1 MSHIQYKFRSSKDY
15 STAVFDGLSIP
26 VAELKQEILR
36 EQKLNPEDFD
46 LVITNE
52 QTSED
57 YKDDSALI
65 PKNTVV
71 LVRRIPYTGP
81 KMGRMGA
88 GSFRPPP
95 PGYNGMPYGG
105 GGPRGPPTGPGSQ
118 YGYRGPQGVGMG
130 SQRGAATA
138 DQSDTM
144 DTDTN
149 DPDDARITAMLQ
161 QSSDQWMHQQSIMD
175 MQRPVGGRGGFRG
188 RPNFVRPEHQQPPPP
203 GYVCHRCGMQGHWIY
218 SCPTQSQS
226 TDGSGKPNMHR
237 VKRTTGIPK
246 SFLQKVENLDDVG
259 NALVTSDGT
268 LVVATANEAAWNTAQ
283 RLARNAIST
292 DSDIDS
298 SAIPD
303 ELKCTT
309 CQKLVRDA
317 VSAPCC
323 HAVFCS
329 SCVERQLLD
338 PGSMRFVC
346 PACRAGL
353 VPDQLEVAAETRG
366 KADEFLREYSAR
378 QNAANDALASD
389 TVSTSNVATP
399 GLSVQNGSASAVGL
413 QNGNVPGSVHSAVSA
428 PIAPPVVSGA
438 VGTGVQRPPAQ
449 VPPRPRPM
457 GMMPGMMPGM
467 MMGGFPGMPMG
478 QMPYMQNM
486 QNMPN
491 IQNMQNMAPSSS
503 MMGQWTGLAP
513 PSAPVTAHG
522 SDSAN
527 SRSRDASRDTG
538 DWSREHRDHGRDRES
553 DRGRDHSSRSYRDSR
568 RNGSRRRDESSDRR
582 SSRREE
588 STDRRS
594 SRREESTDRR
604 SSRREESTDR
614 RSSRGYESNDRRS
627 SHREGSTD
635 RRSHRRDESVSHRSS
650 RRDESASHRSSRRE
664 DSADR
669 RSSRRSG
676 RSRSPAR
683 GSRRGGDP
691 KAGGLTIR
699 GQSTGDAAENK
710 PRSVLERLSDNRSTR
725 DDHADDRSGSSR
737 RHRNRRR

>member
-52 QTSED
+52 QTNEGKRRYDSV
-57 YKDDSALI
+57 DDAALI

-88 GSFRPPP
+88 GNFRPPP

-130 SQRGAATA
+130 SQRGAAAA
-138 DQSDTM
+138 DQGNMM

-188 RPNFVRPEHQQPPPP
+188 RPSFVRPEHQQPPPP

-218 SCPTQSQS
+218 GCPTQSQS

-298 SAIPD
+298 SAIPN

-317 VSAPCC
+317 VSTPCC

-338 PGSMRFVC
+338 PGSMRFMC
-346 PACRAGL
+346 PACQAGL

-366 KADEFLREYSAR
+366 KADEFLREYSAH
-378 QNAANDALASD
+378 QNAANDVVVSD
-389 TVSTSNVATP
+389 TASTSNVATP
-399 GLSVQNGSASAVGL
+399 SLSVQNSSVSAVGV
-413 QNGNVPGSVHSAVSA
+413 QNDNMPGSAQTAVSA
-428 PIAPPVVSGA
+428 PIASPVVSGVA
-438 VGTGVQRPPAQ
+438 STGVQRPPAQ

-478 QMPYMQNM
+478 QMPHMLNM

-491 IQNMQNMAPSSS
+491 MQNMALPSVDAVVIAAVLYFGLGGRLKLQSYY
-503 MMGQWTGLAP
+503 GQ
-513 PSAPVTAHG
+513 
-522 SDSAN
+522 
-527 SRSRDASRDTG
+527 
-538 DWSREHRDHGRDRES
+538 
-553 DRGRDHSSRSYRDSR
+553 
-568 RNGSRRRDESSDRR
+568 
-582 SSRREE
+582 
-588 STDRRS
+588 
-594 SRREESTDRR
+594 
-604 SSRREESTDR
+604 
-614 RSSRGYESNDRRS
+614 
-627 SHREGSTD
+627 
-635 RRSHRRDESVSHRSS
+635 
-650 RRDESASHRSSRRE
+650 
-664 DSADR
+664 
-669 RSSRRSG
+669 
-676 RSRSPAR
+676 
-683 GSRRGGDP
+683 
-691 KAGGLTIR
+691 
-699 GQSTGDAAENK
+699 
-710 PRSVLERLSDNRSTR
+710 
-725 DDHADDRSGSSR
+725 
-737 RHRNRRR
+737 

>member
-52 QTSED
+52 QTNED
-57 YKDDSALI
+57 YKDDAALI

-88 GSFRPPP
+88 GNFRPPP

-130 SQRGAATA
+130 SQRGAAAA
-138 DQSDTM
+138 DQGNMM

-188 RPNFVRPEHQQPPPP
+188 RPSFVRPEHQQPPPP

-298 SAIPD
+298 SAIPN

-317 VSAPCC
+317 VSTPCC

-338 PGSMRFVC
+338 PGSMRFMC
-346 PACRAGL
+346 PACQAGL

-366 KADEFLREYSAR
+366 KADEFLREYSAH
-378 QNAANDALASD
+378 QNAANDVVVSD
-389 TVSTSNVATP
+389 TASTSNVATP
-399 GLSVQNGSASAVGL
+399 SLSVQNSSMSAAGVQNDNMPGSA
-413 QNGNVPGSVHSAVSA
+413 QTAVSA
-428 PIAPPVVSGA
+428 PIASPVVSG
-438 VGTGVQRPPAQ
+438 VVSTGVQRPPAQ
-449 VPPRPRPM
+449 VLPRPRPM

-467 MMGGFPGMPMG
+467 MMGGFPGMSMG
-478 QMPYMQNM
+478 QMPHMLNM

-491 IQNMQNMAPSSS
+491 MQNMALPSG
-503 MMGQWTGLAP
+503 MIGQWTGLAP
-513 PSAPVTAHG
+513 PRVPVMDHG
-522 SDSAN
+522 SDN
-527 SRSRDASRDTG
+527 TNNHSRDASRDTS
-538 DWSREHRDHGRDRES
+538 DWSHEHRNHR
-553 DRGRDHSSRSYRDSR
+553 RDHSSQGYRDSR
-568 RNGSRRRDESSDRR
+568 HNSSHRD
-582 SSRREE
+582 E

-594 SRREESTDRR
+594 RHRDESTDRR
-604 SSRREESTDR
+604 RSRREDSTDRKRSRREDSTDRRRSRREDSTDR
-614 RSSRGYESNDRRS
+614 RSRHREDSTDRRRS
-627 SHREGSTD
+627 RRGDSTD
-635 RRSHRRDESVSHRSS
+635 RRS
-650 RRDESASHRSSRRE
+650 RRE
-664 DSADR
+664 DSTDR

-676 RSRSPAR
+676 RSRSPAQ
-683 GSRRGGDP
+683 GSKHSGDS
-691 KAGGLTIR
+691 KTGILSIR

-710 PRSVLERLSDNRSTR
+710 SRSVLERLGNNRSTR
-725 DDHADDRSGSSR
+725 DDYTDNQSSSSR
-737 RHRNRRR
+737 RHRNKRH

>member
-52 QTSED
+52 QTNED
-57 YKDDSALI
+57 YKDDAALI

-88 GSFRPPP
+88 GNFRPPP

-130 SQRGAATA
+130 SQRGAAAA
-138 DQSDTM
+138 DQGNMM

-188 RPNFVRPEHQQPPPP
+188 RPSFVRPEHQQPPPP

-298 SAIPD
+298 SAIPN

-317 VSAPCC
+317 VSTPCC

-338 PGSMRFVC
+338 PGSMRFMC
-346 PACRAGL
+346 PACQAGL

-366 KADEFLREYSAR
+366 KADEFLREYSAH
-378 QNAANDALASD
+378 QNAANDVVVSD
-389 TVSTSNVATP
+389 TASTSNVATP
-399 GLSVQNGSASAVGL
+399 SLSVQNSSMSAAGVQNDNMPGSA
-413 QNGNVPGSVHSAVSA
+413 QTAVSA
-428 PIAPPVVSGA
+428 PIASPVVSG
-438 VGTGVQRPPAQ
+438 VVSTGVQRPPAQ
-449 VPPRPRPM
+449 VLPRPRPM

-467 MMGGFPGMPMG
+467 MMGGFPGMSMG
-478 QMPYMQNM
+478 QMPHMLNM

-491 IQNMQNMAPSSS
+491 MQNMALPSG
-503 MMGQWTGLAP
+503 M
-513 PSAPVTAHG
+513 
-522 SDSAN
+522 
-527 SRSRDASRDTG
+527 
-538 DWSREHRDHGRDRES
+538 
-553 DRGRDHSSRSYRDSR
+553 
-568 RNGSRRRDESSDRR
+568 
-582 SSRREE
+582 
-588 STDRRS
+588 
-594 SRREESTDRR
+594 
-604 SSRREESTDR
+604 
-614 RSSRGYESNDRRS
+614 
-627 SHREGSTD
+627 
-635 RRSHRRDESVSHRSS
+635 
-650 RRDESASHRSSRRE
+650 
-664 DSADR
+664 
-669 RSSRRSG
+669 
-676 RSRSPAR
+676 
-683 GSRRGGDP
+683 
-691 KAGGLTIR
+691 I
-699 GQSTGDAAENK
+699 
-710 PRSVLERLSDNRSTR
+710 
-725 DDHADDRSGSSR
+725 
-737 RHRNRRR
+737 